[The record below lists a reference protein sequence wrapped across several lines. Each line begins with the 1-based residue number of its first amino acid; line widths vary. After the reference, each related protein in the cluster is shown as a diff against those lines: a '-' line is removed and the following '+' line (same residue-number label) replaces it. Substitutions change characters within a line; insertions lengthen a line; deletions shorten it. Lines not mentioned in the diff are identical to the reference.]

1 MCKISEINDTD
12 FSLFVE
18 NSSYLY
24 QIAQKCGYKTKS
36 NIKSVLSN
44 KIKERIEK
52 LGLDTSHFKYAE
64 PKPLNDW
71 LTIWE
76 TTHRLPYLKRR
87 ILDEGL
93 LKEECVLCGQNNI
106 WNGNKLVLQLDHING
121 NNQDNTIENL
131 RMLCPNCH
139 TQTETYCRNKKTS
152 TSKSR

>member
-1 MCKISEINDTD
+1 MCKISEINDAD

-36 NIKSVLSN
+36 NIKLVLSN
-44 KIKERIEK
+44 KIKDRIEK

-76 TTHRLPYLKRR
+76 TTHRLPHLKKR
-87 ILDEGL
+87 IMDEGL

-121 NNQDNTIENL
+121 NNKDNRIENL
-131 RMLCPNCH
+131 RILCPNCH
-139 TQTETYCRNKKTS
+139 TQTETYCRNKKYENN
-152 TSKSR
+152 

>member
-1 MCKISEINDTD
+1 MCKISEINDVD

-36 NIKSVLSN
+36 NIKSVISN

-76 TTHRLPYLKRR
+76 TTHRLPHLKKR
-87 ILDEGL
+87 IMDEGL
-93 LKEECVLCGQNNI
+93 L
-106 WNGNKLVLQLDHING
+106 H
-121 NNQDNTIENL
+121 
-131 RMLCPNCH
+131 P
-139 TQTETYCRNKKTS
+139 
-152 TSKSR
+152 